1 MSSKTQVNV
10 SGRMVSTLTGKP
22 ISKKISDRTVNQ
34 LYAASSRATKV
45 DIREESMTGIDI
57 IANEAFRQ
65 RVKPKLLQ
73 ETIQVTKK
81 LYNFHTIPL
90 RSFRNTA
97 YAINVKDLVLVC
109 TFGMSFWQ
117 DHPNPNGLRNHIA
130 SLLEKESFVKKF
142 TIQMKD
148 TTYGRW
154 EGERSLVIGFKVSK
168 KKFKRW
174 FHQNENRFLQHNNL
188 HK

>member
-1 MSSKTQVNV
+1 MSPSN
-10 SGRMVSTLTGKP
+10 L
-22 ISKKISDRTVNQ
+22 ISSVTDKELNKKVSDRMIKQ
-34 LYAASSRATKV
+34 LFSASSRATNV

-109 TFGMSFWQ
+109 TFDMSFWQ

>member
-1 MSSKTQVNV
+1 MSPSN
-10 SGRMVSTLTGKP
+10 L
-22 ISKKISDRTVNQ
+22 ISSVTDKELNKKVSDRMIKQ
-34 LYAASSRATKV
+34 LFSASSRAANV